1 MAGLYTPLP
10 SCHRPRLEADRLQLP
25 PRRPLRIGAA
35 RLARRTAAGR
45 PAAPVQRERQ
55 AAQRE
60 HDERHEAGY
69 REAWRGD
76 HQHRGAGEAKAR
88 VDPCEMAP
96 ATGLT
101 ATGVQPRDLGAGLGR
116 KTVGEGRL
124 V

>member
-1 MAGLYTPLP
+1 MAGLYMPLP
-10 SCHRPRLEADRLQLP
+10 SCHGARLETDRLQLP

-35 RLARRTAAGR
+35 GLAGR
-45 PAAPVQRERQ
+45 AAADRSAAPVQRERQ

-69 REAWRGD
+69 GEAWRGD
-76 HQHRGAGEAKAR
+76 HQHRGAREAKAR
-88 VDPCEMAP
+88 VDPREMAP

-116 KTVGEGRL
+116 KTVGAGRL